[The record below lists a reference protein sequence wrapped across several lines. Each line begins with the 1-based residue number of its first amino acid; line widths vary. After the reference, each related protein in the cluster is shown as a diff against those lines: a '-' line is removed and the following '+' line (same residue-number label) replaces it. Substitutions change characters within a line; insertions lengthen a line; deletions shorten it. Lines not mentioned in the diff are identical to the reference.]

1 MQGREAWKRWRGRVW
16 CVGERLPWPAVA
28 ALLFVLALG
37 LRLWRLTYHS
47 FWFDEAVSAGWAGWR
62 AADIVRVG
70 MELTLD
76 KHPPVYYLLL
86 RGWTLLFGTGDAAVR
101 SLGALLGALI
111 VFPIFALGQRWQ
123 CRAGGAVAALLAA
136 INPFLVW
143 YSQEARMFMPAATFA
158 LLGLWAFVSLLDDA
172 RSRRRALLA
181 WGIFVVATLAG
192 VYAYLFNALL
202 LPVAGLWW
210 LLAVGRA
217 WRADRRRLS
226 CVGLAGGSAL
236 AVVAVGFWPL
246 ARQAWAVS
254 GAEATPGRAFQDAGV
269 ILWQLGHAFLFN
281 KARLGSWGD
290 GLLALAALAVLIGL
304 WPGSPASGASEEPSA
319 RPAWRGRSRSELAVA
334 LLVPWLIGNLLLI
347 RDARAFAEPRYWL
360 FLVPFVCLTWAAAS
374 VRLIANGRLTSPIA
388 RTGAGLLGGLL
399 LVSLLAASLVALP
412 WNWRPESR
420 REDWRAAADYVARH
434 AGPDDAIL
442 IHVDYVR
449 RAFLRYYRGDLP
461 VFFPF
466 GGRLD
471 DLSQVEPPLAGMG
484 SFATIWLIES
494 HLEGVDDGRLLE
506 QWLGQRYPLTT
517 EQFPAGIALRAYAVR
532 TVVERLPVDA
542 QPLEAELGPGLTLA
556 GCRLAETE
564 VPARDD
570 VYHPPSGWAHVAL
583 YWRRTGEPAADARP
597 RLHLIDAIG
606 QVWGVGLA
614 RERSLWGMWPPSQ
627 WPTDGLVRDEH
638 DVNLNPATP
647 PGDYRLQVAI
657 VGADGQPLGPE
668 ANCGAI
674 RVR

>member
-1 MQGREAWKRWRGRVW
+1 MGRVW

-28 ALLFVLALG
+28 ALLFVLALS

-269 ILWQLGHAFLFN
+269 ILWQLGHAFLLN

-304 WPGSPASGASEEPSA
+304 WPGSPASGAGEGPSA
-319 RPAWRGRSRSELAVA
+319 RPAWRGRGRSELAVA

-374 VRLIANGRLTSPIA
+374 VRLIANGRLTSRVA

-494 HLEGVDDGRLLE
+494 HLEGVDDGRLVE

-564 VPARDD
+564 VPARDE

-614 RERSLWGMWPPSQ
+614 RERSLWGMRPPSQ

-647 PGDYRLQVAI
+647 PGDYRLQVAV

-668 ANCGAI
+668 TICGAI